1 MENLKLF
8 ITGHKGFET
17 LLFHEIRDI
26 LQSTPAKLEKRYGG
40 IEIIGDIESVYRI
53 CLHSRLANRVF
64 LSIAEKAIDD
74 EDQLYKA
81 VYAIDWSKHLDVA
94 GSFAISATVSRSNL
108 NHSQYVALKAKDAL
122 VDQFRERYG
131 SRPEVDKNQPDIQI
145 HINIHQN
152 KASISLDLSGESL
165 HRRGYRQQHSGAP
178 LKEHLAA
185 AMLMQAGWRFPQ
197 LQARRLFDPMCGS
210 GTFAIEAAMIASNR
224 APGIKREYYGFN
236 HWLQH
241 DAKLWGEILNEAENN
256 IIDNVSAS
264 IIACDFDATALEI
277 AKSNAQRAG
286 VLDLIEFNH
295 QDIASCNLPPQ
306 LEPTI
311 VICNPPYG
319 QRLQSEQG
327 LPSLYAELGAAV
339 SQLAPATLCII
350 SANPDLLHRLK
361 LKRTT
366 RKSIKNGPLEC
377 VLAEFETGRAAAAI
391 VAPQDQPQSVDGPG
405 EPLKEQPKSID
416 TARGQARSIDD
427 PIAIP
432 LLNRLRKNAKHM
444 QRWARKN
451 DINCYRIYDA
461 DLPEFSFALDYYQ
474 SEITPDHFWLH
485 MQEYQAP
492 KSIDADTA
500 GYRISIAEDAV
511 KQAFE
516 IGEEQ
521 IFCKTR
527 SRQRGDKQYQKQDNR
542 NEYFQVKEG
551 AASLLINL
559 SDYLDSGLFL
569 DHRIIRQRVFQWSKN
584 KSVLNLFCYTG
595 SVGVQ
600 AGLGGA
606 SQVTNVDMSASYL
619 KWAEENH
626 AINQLKGSRY
636 QFIRADI
643 VELLRAPSRHSID
656 RKFDMIFLD
665 PPSFSNSSKMQ
676 QTLDVV
682 RDHAQLI
689 EQSMALLA
697 VDGVLIF
704 STNKRSFKL
713 SSSVSDQFEVEDISR
728 ATIPE
733 DFKRR
738 PGIHYCFEIRE
749 VKTK

>member
-1 MENLKLF
+1 
-8 ITGHKGFET
+8 
-17 LLFHEIRDI
+17 
-26 LQSTPAKLEKRYGG
+26 
-40 IEIIGDIESVYRI
+40 
-53 CLHSRLANRVF
+53 
-64 LSIAEKAIDD
+64 
-74 EDQLYKA
+74 
-81 VYAIDWSKHLDVA
+81 
-94 GSFAISATVSRSNL
+94 
-108 NHSQYVALKAKDAL
+108 
-122 VDQFRERYG
+122 
-131 SRPEVDKNQPDIQI
+131 
-145 HINIHQN
+145 
-152 KASISLDLSGESL
+152 
-165 HRRGYRQQHSGAP
+165 
-178 LKEHLAA
+178 
-185 AMLMQAGWRFPQ
+185 
-197 LQARRLFDPMCGS
+197 
-210 GTFAIEAAMIASNR
+210 
-224 APGIKREYYGFN
+224 
-236 HWLQH
+236 
-241 DAKLWGEILNEAENN
+241 
-256 IIDNVSAS
+256 
-264 IIACDFDATALEI
+264 
-277 AKSNAQRAG
+277 
-286 VLDLIEFNH
+286 
-295 QDIASCNLPPQ
+295 
-306 LEPTI
+306 
-311 VICNPPYG
+311 
-319 QRLQSEQG
+319 
-327 LPSLYAELGAAV
+327 
-339 SQLAPATLCII
+339 
-350 SANPDLLHRLK
+350 
-361 LKRTT
+361 
-366 RKSIKNGPLEC
+366 
-377 VLAEFETGRAAAAI
+377 
-391 VAPQDQPQSVDGPG
+391 
-405 EPLKEQPKSID
+405 
-416 TARGQARSIDD
+416 
-427 PIAIP
+427 
-432 LLNRLRKNAKHM
+432 
-444 QRWARKN
+444 
-451 DINCYRIYDA
+451 RIYDA

-500 GYRISIAEDAV
+500 GYRISIAEEAV